1 MGGVLPGAAVEAAD
15 GGGALADGGG
25 ALADGGAFFDDGDI
39 GGDGFPRGD
48 GLFAPGGSL
57 SPAAKKTPAAKSS
70 DKARFDASEALAME
84 RARRSDSDPV
94 AYRAS
99 ACAFCG
105 GGGAGACARMP
116 PAFVAPD
123 VAGKRLACALCP
135 AVASF
140 GCARVTQTPRRGW
153 VCPQHRCHACGR
165 PARDARRF
173 AGPEQLGGVG
183 VLEEEGEEGDAAY
196 DACVFRCV
204 SCLGAFCDECSGGAS
219 FEALERHP
227 GGWEERGFVL
237 AKGAYEYVRCQTCVR
252 ATAEAGS
259 GGHPAA

>member
-1 MGGVLPGAAVEAAD
+1 
-15 GGGALADGGG
+15 
-25 ALADGGAFFDDGDI
+25 
-39 GGDGFPRGD
+39 
-48 GLFAPGGSL
+48 
-57 SPAAKKTPAAKSS
+57 
-70 DKARFDASEALAME
+70 
-84 RARRSDSDPV
+84 
-94 AYRAS
+94 
-99 ACAFCG
+99 
-105 GGGAGACARMP
+105 MP

-173 AGPEQLGGVG
+173 AGPEQLGGAR

-252 ATAEAGS
+252 AAAEAGGGGS